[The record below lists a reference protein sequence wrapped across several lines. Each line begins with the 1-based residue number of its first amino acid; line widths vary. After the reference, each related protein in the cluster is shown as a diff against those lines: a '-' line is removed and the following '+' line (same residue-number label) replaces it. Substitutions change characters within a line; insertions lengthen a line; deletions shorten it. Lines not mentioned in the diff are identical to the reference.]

1 MEPSQELA
9 NRGSAKG
16 GLARTDAGDEAL
28 SPADSGRRHLMRQLT
43 WGLLSAATMALA
55 AWAACA
61 LHPDAAAGVKRT
73 GQYRPGFPAF
83 ALELA
88 LPLAI
93 LQATLLPRWLP
104 GLLPSGDASRRT
116 AFRVSWLACTT
127 AGLALALV
135 PLWGIDLDIMRRRHI
150 GSVLLMVPGL
160 ALMGWSQSL
169 VLDRFGRTPPTWTR
183 ETVLAGAVGCSV
195 GMMAA
200 ALLGLSDPDG
210 VTLSRFGGEVVS
222 GPFEVVVAAC
232 IGLGIGLAQG
242 RHGGEARPV
251 IRAGS

>member
-16 GLARTDAGDEAL
+16 SLTKTGTDDQAH
-28 SPADSGRRHLMRQLT
+28 SHPNSGRRHLMRQLT
-43 WGLLSAATMALA
+43 WGLLAAATMALA

-73 GQYRPGFPAF
+73 GQHRPGFPAF

-104 GLLPSGDASRRT
+104 GLLRSGDARGLT
-116 AFRVSWLACTT
+116 AFCLAWLACTT

-135 PLWGIDLDIMRRRHI
+135 PLWGIDLDIMRQRHI

-210 VTLSRFGGEVVS
+210 VPLSRFGGEVVS

-232 IGLGIGLAQG
+232 VGLGIGLAQG
-242 RHGGEARPV
+242 RHGGDEQR
-251 IRAGS
+251 R